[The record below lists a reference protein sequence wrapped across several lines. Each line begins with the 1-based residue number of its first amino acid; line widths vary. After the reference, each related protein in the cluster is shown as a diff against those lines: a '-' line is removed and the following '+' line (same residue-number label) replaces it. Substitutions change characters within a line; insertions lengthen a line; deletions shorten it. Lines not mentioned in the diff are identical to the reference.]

1 MPAFEYV
8 AAAPDGRQVKG
19 VLDGDSPRQVRA
31 ELRSQGLLPLA
42 VEEVARRDAKRSR
55 TFLKFRGGVSASRI
69 ALMTRQLATLVR
81 AALPLEEALYA
92 TAQQTEHRR
101 LSSMVLAVRSRV
113 MEGHTLAD
121 GLSEFPHVFPE
132 IYRSTVAAGEQSGR
146 LDIVLER
153 LADWTESR
161 QELQQKLKAAMIY
174 PVILTLMTLAITTF
188 LLMTVVPQV
197 VEVFDTMQRDLPGL
211 TVALITLSDFL
222 RAWWWAVALVLAG
235 AVVGIHT
242 ALKNDATRYRAHVWS
257 LRLPLVGRVVRG
269 VNAGRFS
276 RTLSILAGAGVPVLE
291 ALRISAS
298 TVTNLPMR
306 AAVETAAVKVR
317 EGAPIARS
325 LDASGLFPPMTIHLI
340 GSGES
345 SGRLGEMLERAATAQ
360 EREMEATIGTA
371 MAVLG
376 PVMILVMGG
385 IVLTIVLAIL
395 LPIFDFNQM
404 VR

>member
-1 MPAFEYV
+1 MAAYEYV
-8 AAAPDGRQVKG
+8 AAAADGRQVKG

-31 ELRSQGLLPLA
+31 ELRDQGLFPLS
-42 VEEVARRDAKRSR
+42 VHEVTRQEASRGARRFTLRRS
-55 TFLKFRGGVSASRI
+55 VSANQL

-92 TAQQTEHRR
+92 TAQQTEQQR
-101 LSSMVLAVRSRV
+101 LSSMVLAVRARV

-121 GLSEFPHVFPE
+121 GLGDFPNAFPE

-161 QELQQKLKAAMIY
+161 QLLQQKLKAAMVY
-174 PVILTLMTLAITTF
+174 PIILTLMTLAITVF

-197 VEVFDTMQRDLPGL
+197 VGVFENLERDLPALTTGL
-211 TVALITLSDFL
+211 IAVSDFM
-222 RAWWWAVALVLAG
+222 RAWWWALLIVVVAA
-235 AVVGIHT
+235 AIAART
-242 ALKNDATRYRAHVWS
+242 ALKRREIRYRVDVAV
-257 LRLPLVGRVVRG
+257 LKLPLAGRLVRG
-269 VNAGRFS
+269 LNAARFS
-276 RTLSILAGAGVPVLE
+276 RTLSILAGAGVPVLD
-291 ALRISAS
+291 ALRISAA

-306 AAVETAAVKVR
+306 AAVETAAVRVR
-317 EGAPIARS
+317 EGAPIAKS
-325 LDASGLFPPMTIHLI
+325 LAASGLFPPLTIHLI

-360 EREMEATIGTA
+360 EREMENTIGTM
-371 MAVLG
+371 MAIIG
-376 PVMILVMGG
+376 PMMILLMGG
-385 IVLTIVLAIL
+385 IVLVIVLAIL